1 METLMSR
8 DLDEGV
14 IRERAH
20 ALWEADGRPEGRQE
34 EHWYKA
40 VIELA
45 GASASKPNA
54 TRARRLKSTNVRSKK
69 AA

>member
-1 METLMSR
+1 MERLMSR
-8 DLDEGV
+8 DLDDGV

-40 VIELA
+40 LMELA
-45 GASASKPNA
+45 GTSTVKPNA
-54 TRARRLKSTNVRSKK
+54 TRARRIKSTAPRSKK

>member
-1 METLMSR
+1 MNR

-20 ALWEADGRPEGRQE
+20 ALWEADGKPEGRQE

-40 VIELA
+40 LMELDNSSTA
-45 GASASKPNA
+45 KPNA
-54 TRARRLKSTNVRSKK
+54 TRARRPKSAGTRSKK

>member
-1 METLMSR
+1 MNR

-34 EHWYKA
+34 EHWFKA
-40 VIELA
+40 LTELTRTSIA
-45 GASASKPNA
+45 KPNA
-54 TRARRLKSTNVRSKK
+54 TRARRPKTTAPRSKK

>member
-1 METLMSR
+1 MSR
-8 DLDEGV
+8 DLDDGV

-40 VIELA
+40 VMELA
-45 GASASKPNA
+45 APAKPNA
-54 TRARRLKSTNVRSKK
+54 TRPRRPKSTATRSKK

>member
-1 METLMSR
+1 MNR

-34 EHWYKA
+34 EHWFKA
-40 VIELA
+40 LTEIA
-45 GASASKPNA
+45 GAPSAKPNA
-54 TRARRLKSTNVRSKK
+54 TRARRPKATAARSKK

>member
-1 METLMSR
+1 MNR

-20 ALWEADGRPEGRQE
+20 ALWEADGKPEGRQE

-40 VIELA
+40 LTELA
-45 GASASKPNA
+45 RSSAKPNA
-54 TRARRLKSTNVRSKK
+54 TRARRAKAAAPRSKK

>member
-1 METLMSR
+1 MNR
-8 DLDEGV
+8 DLDEGL

-20 ALWEADGRPEGRQE
+20 ALWEADGKPEGRQE

-40 VIELA
+40 LMELDNSSTA
-45 GASASKPNA
+45 KPNA
-54 TRARRLKSTNVRSKK
+54 TRARRPKPAGARSKK

>member
-1 METLMSR
+1 MNR
-8 DLDEGV
+8 DLDEGL

-20 ALWEADGRPEGRQE
+20 ALWEAEGRPEGCEE

-40 VIELA
+40 LRELA
-45 GASASKPNA
+45 GSSTAKPNA
-54 TRARRLKSTNVRSKK
+54 TRARRPKPAGARSKK